1 MLISITCGLLIFACT
16 SLVGR
21 LFTGKIPKSNSY
33 LNLAFL
39 NLAGMAFLVWLASI
53 VEIAENSF
61 APVLIAVF
69 IIALLFSISKIKKTH
84 SSKISLKERL
94 LENTEKIKYSLFTLG
109 LGFLTA
115 ILQNPT
121 LTSTRMSFRVGPD
134 LAGWTAATKYF
145 CENSSR
151 EKLTESI
158 NLQLG
163 LQNVSEAFR
172 NPIQFQDT
180 YIGRIPSFTDQ
191 VTGEFLIGANR
202 VGLPKLL
209 AGYCTFMP
217 DWLNNIMVGGMIW
230 AVITLSL
237 LIIGILKMK
246 DISPNFV
253 MAVVFVS
260 IFNVNTISVLM
271 EGGYGQFISL
281 PFMISA
287 IYFVQK
293 QYISQITMPLI
304 AIFLIFSLNAYQDSI
319 IIFAILYF
327 IYVLLIRLNSGIRSK
342 INLSISRKVLIY
354 CGLIVLINAHQI
366 AAFSGLI
373 LERFRSTG
381 VVGGW
386 DQGKIAFP
394 VNLLGVFNWLPYSS
408 ENHSWGLG
416 FLLLTIFSS
425 IVFVFLLAKS
435 FSKNTT
441 ILSATILIAYLLIS
455 VIVYRKGLNGILT
468 YAPDGTPVRGTN
480 NYQVWKLMAYGTP
493 LILLNISSEYS
504 SHLKKKA
511 QNLFQ
516 KGGVFLLILISLSSL
531 TWMNDWIDF
540 RSFSLETNKE
550 FSEAVLDKHDVV
562 IVGNWTGSAISMVLQ
577 GDVRYFLPSRGFEL
591 SGLRSRPDREIS
603 YLIPNG
609 QCVADSCLS
618 AFVLQR
624 GLLPPP
630 RGFEMIYR
638 DKNVIAFIGK
648 GV

>member
-1 MLISITCGLLIFACT
+1 VG
-16 SLVGR
+16 SLFSR
-21 LFTGKIPKSNSY
+21 KIPKSNSY

-53 VEIAENSF
+53 VEIAGKSF
-61 APVLIAVF
+61 APLLILVCIF
-69 IIALLFSISKIKKTH
+69 ALVFSISKIKKTH
-84 SSKISLKERL
+84 SSKVSLKERV

-109 LGFLTA
+109 LGFVTA

-151 EKLTESI
+151 EKLAESI
-158 NLQLG
+158 KLQLDV
-163 LQNVSEAFR
+163 QNVSEAFR

-293 QYISQITMPLI
+293 QYISQISMPLI
-304 AIFLIFSLNAYQDSI
+304 AIFIIFSLSAYQDSI
-319 IIFAILYF
+319 IIFTIFYF
-327 IYVLLIRLNSGIRSK
+327 IYVLLFQLNRGIRSK
-342 INLSISRKVLIY
+342 INFNISRKFLLY

-366 AAFSGLI
+366 VAFSGLI
-373 LERFRSTG
+373 LERFKSNG

-394 VNLLGVFNWLPYSS
+394 VNLLGLFNWLPYSS
-408 ENHSWGLG
+408 ENHPWGFG
-416 FLLLTIFSS
+416 IILLTISLS
-425 IVFVFLLAKS
+425 IVFVLLLAKTS
-435 FSKNTT
+435 IKKITL
-441 ILSATILIAYLLIS
+441 LSMTVFIAYLILTFL
-455 VIVYRKGLNGILT
+455 VYRKEFNTNNYQVWKLMALAYRQEFN
-468 YAPDGTPVRGTN
+468 TN
-480 NYQVWKLMAYGTP
+480 NYQVWKLMAYATP
-493 LILLNISSEYS
+493 IIFLNIFSEFSFRFQAGARKYFQKVALILLI
-504 SHLKKKA
+504 
-511 QNLFQ
+511 FV
-516 KGGVFLLILISLSSL
+516 GLSSL
-531 TWMNDWIDF
+531 TWMHDWMKY
-540 RSFSLETNKE
+540 RSYSLETSKE
-550 FSEAVLDKHDVV
+550 FSERVLDKYDVLL
-562 IVGNWTGSAISMVLQ
+562 VGNWTNYAPIVLQ
-577 GDVRYFLPSRGFEL
+577 GDVRFVFPTRAFGLPSQ
-591 SGLRSRPDREIS
+591 RSKPEREIS

-609 QCVADSCLS
+609 QCVTDSCLS
-618 AFVLQR
+618 EFVLQFR
-624 GLLPPP
+624 LTPPQA
-630 RGFEMIYR
+630 FEMIYR
-638 DKNVIAFIGK
+638 DKDTIAFVGK
-648 GV
+648 EL

>member
-1 MLISITCGLLIFACT
+1 MLISIACGLLIFAST

-21 LFTGKIPKSNSY
+21 IFSLKLPKSNSY

-53 VEIAENSF
+53 VEIAGKSF
-61 APVLIAVF
+61 APVLIAVCIF
-69 IIALLFSISKIKKTH
+69 ALLFSFSKIKKTH
-84 SSKISLKERL
+84 SSKISLKERF
-94 LENTEKIKYSLFTLG
+94 LENTEKIKYSFFTLG
-109 LGFLTA
+109 LGFVTA

-121 LTSTRMSFRVGPD
+121 LISTRMSFRVGPD
-134 LAGWTAATKYF
+134 LGGWTAATKYF

-151 EKLTESI
+151 QKLTESI

-163 LQNVSEAFR
+163 LQNVSDAFR
-172 NPIQFQDT
+172 NPILFQDT

-253 MAVVFVS
+253 MAIVFVS

-281 PFMISA
+281 PFMIAA

-304 AIFLIFSLNAYQDSI
+304 AIFVIFSLNAYQDSI
-319 IIFAILYF
+319 IIFTIFYF
-327 IYVLLIRLNSGIRSK
+327 IYALLFQLNRGIRSK
-342 INLSISRKVLIY
+342 INFSISRKALIH

-373 LERFRSTG
+373 LERFKSTG
-381 VVGGW
+381 VIGGW

-394 VNLLGVFNWLPYSS
+394 VNLLGLFNWLPYSS
-408 ENHSWGLG
+408 ENHTWGLG
-416 FLLLTIFSS
+416 FLLFTIFLS
-425 IVFVFLLAKS
+425 IVFVFFLTKS
-435 FSKNTT
+435 FSKNNTV
-441 ILSATILIAYLLIS
+441 LSATILVAYLLIS

-493 LILLNISSEYS
+493 LVLLNISSEFS

-511 QNLFQ
+511 QNLYQ
-516 KGGVFLLILISLSSL
+516 KVGAFLLILVSLSSL
-531 TWMNDWIDF
+531 TWMDDWIKY
-540 RSFSLETNKE
+540 RSFSLETNEK
-550 FSEAVLDKHDVV
+550 FSDTVLDKYDIL
-562 IVGNWTGSAISMVLQ
+562 IVGNWTGSAISIILQ

-591 SGLRSRPDREIS
+591 SGMRSRPDREIS

-609 QCVADSCLS
+609 QCITNSCLS

-624 GLLPPP
+624 GLESPNE
-630 RGFEMIYR
+630 FKMIYR
-638 DKNVIAFIGK
+638 DKNIIAFIGK
-648 GV
+648 EL